1 MQKVSYH
8 QDLAAWAE
16 QQAALLQAGNLHELD
31 IENLI
36 EEMQAIS
43 RKEHRE
49 LLRRMGILVA
59 HLLKW
64 EFQPTYQGNSWR
76 RTIIDQRQEITDL
89 LEDSPSLRNHFDD
102 TEWFNKAWQRGTQ
115 QAQNETGIKTLPL
128 QPIWTIDEILNKDFF
143 QAA

>member
-36 EEMQAIS
+36 EEMQAMS

-49 LLRRMGILVA
+49 LLHRMQILIA
-59 HLLKW
+59 HLLKR
-64 EFQPTYQGNSWR
+64 EYQPTHRGVSWI
-76 RTIIDQRQEITDL
+76 RTIDNQRLSINGL
-89 LEDSPSLRNHFDD
+89 IEDSPSLKNHFDEA
-102 TEWFNKAWQRGTQ
+102 EWIAKAWKD
-115 QAQNETGIKTLPL
+115 AVKLASNETGLGNLPPN
-128 QPIWTIDEILNKDFF
+128 PIWTIDEILNKDFF

>member
-36 EEMQAIS
+36 EEMQAMS
-43 RKEHRE
+43 RKGHRE
-49 LLRRMGILVA
+49 LLHRMQILIA

-64 EFQPTYQGNSWR
+64 EYQPTHRGVSWI
-76 RTIIDQRQEITDL
+76 RTIDNQRLSINGL
-89 LEDSPSLRNHFDD
+89 IEDSPSLKNHFD
-102 TEWFNKAWQRGTQ
+102 EAELIAKAWKD
-115 QAQNETGIKTLPL
+115 AVKLASNETGLGNLPPN
-128 QPIWTIDEILNKDFF
+128 PIWTIDEILNKDFF